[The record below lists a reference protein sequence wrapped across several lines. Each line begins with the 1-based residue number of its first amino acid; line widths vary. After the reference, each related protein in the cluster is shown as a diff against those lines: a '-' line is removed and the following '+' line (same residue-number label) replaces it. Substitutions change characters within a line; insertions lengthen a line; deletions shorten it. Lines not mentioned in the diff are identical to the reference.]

1 MTSTGVPPQDMETKS
16 VPHGHGVVSY
26 DETGDT
32 IQPARVTAPTG
43 DQGGIVGPHDEDAD
57 EDAKTH

>member
-1 MTSTGVPPQDMETKS
+1 METKS